1 MGGLALKGTGRAAL
15 KALPAPMSM
24 DDFVHNLLYMYG
36 EDMGAG
42 QSFVSDDGFF
52 NASAD
57 AVALTAYW
65 TLKENPKA
73 TNVVPRFDLFAKAIT
88 ATVLA
93 YAMSGFFECVSESY
107 ELCRTL
113 SESPYVQGLVLADLG
128 DQETFCADAVVRR
141 LEPPWGWYKLIDP
154 YSIEYDQYSKVVPIG
169 FVTDEYVLALADG
182 IKRFNNESTEAE
194 VWAFR

>member
-1 MGGLALKGTGRAAL
+1 MGGLNLKGTGRAAL

-57 AVALTAYW
+57 AVA
-65 TLKENPKA
+65 P
-73 TNVVPRFDLFAKAIT
+73 